1 MQKVTSLAQLTG
13 LKAHEPGLMVLFGG
27 ESCGVCQ
34 VILPKLEVLMDEH
47 YPKIKRVYVDCHAT
61 AEVCAQV
68 GVLSLPTLQVFL
80 EGQCVLEAVRTFS
93 LQKVVEDIKRPYEL
107 VFK

>member
-1 MQKVTSLAQLTG
+1 MKTVEKLEQLG
-13 LKAHEPGLMVLFGG
+13 GIIDEQEAVLVLFGG
-27 ESCGVCQ
+27 RECNVCHA
-34 VILPKLEVLMDEH
+34 IKPKLEEAIAEQF
-47 YPKIKRVYVDCHAT
+47 PKMERVYVDCHAT

-80 EGQCVLEAVRTFS
+80 EGQCILEAVRTFS

-107 VFK
+107 VFE